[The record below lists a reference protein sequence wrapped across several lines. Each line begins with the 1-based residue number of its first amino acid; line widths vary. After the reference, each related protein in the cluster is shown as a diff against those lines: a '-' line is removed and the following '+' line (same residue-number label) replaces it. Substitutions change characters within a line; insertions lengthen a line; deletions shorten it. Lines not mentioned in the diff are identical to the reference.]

1 MSALVHV
8 KGRLARRRIS
18 HLGQA
23 PSARY
28 LLAEDMVS
36 RMALGIWTS
45 SQWAIF
51 ANGLVILAA
60 PRGIKLRVVET
71 RFWGTGMQSLNSRNG
86 ARSTLI
92 VIDAATEH
100 SWEADCG

>member
-1 MSALVHV
+1 MDGTGQLDQQSMGHFCKRARNSGSSEGHQAAL
-8 KGRLARRRIS
+8 
-18 HLGQA
+18 
-23 PSARY
+23 
-28 LLAEDMVS
+28 
-36 RMALGIWTS
+36 
-45 SQWAIF
+45 
-51 ANGLVILAA
+51 
-60 PRGIKLRVVET
+60 VET